1 MNGLRIHNVENIRGK
16 SNDFETFQTIVVTV
30 TDKANRDFELTLF
43 TEKDFTPNM
52 EVEYVND

>member
-1 MNGLRIHNVENIRGK
+1 MNGLRLHNVENIRVK

-43 TEKDFTPNM
+43 TENDFTPNM

>member
-1 MNGLRIHNVENIRGK
+1 MNGLRIHNVENIRVK

-52 EVEYVND
+52 EVEHE

>member
-1 MNGLRIHNVENIRGK
+1 MTGLRIHNVENIRGK

>member
-1 MNGLRIHNVENIRGK
+1 MNGLRLHNVENIRVK

-30 TDKANRDFELTLF
+30 TDRANRDFELTLF

>member
-1 MNGLRIHNVENIRGK
+1 MNGLRIHNVENIRVK

-30 TDKANRDFELTLF
+30 TDKANRDFVLTLF